1 MKLFSIE
8 LPRTPRT
15 EAFSRWL
22 KIHEVDFETSSI
34 EGGFI
39 HYSLRLDPSQADA
52 VNSALD
58 EIVWKEG

>member
-8 LPRTPRT
+8 LPRNART

-22 KIHEVDFETSSI
+22 KIHEVDFETSSV

-39 HYSLRLDPSQADA
+39 HYSLHLDPSQADA
-52 VNSALD
+52 VNTALD

>member
-1 MKLFSIE
+1 MKNYSIE
-8 LPRTPRT
+8 LPYSPRT

-22 KIHEVDFETSSI
+22 KIHEVDFESSSV

-52 VNSALD
+52 VNTVLD
-58 EIVWKEG
+58 EIVWKED